1 MIDDRDIK
9 EIKVEIVRI
18 FTALY
23 LGRMNNILGAGRGGR
38 GCGYFFFE
46 NIYSCLP
53 TDNE

>member
-23 LGRMNNILGAGRGGR
+23 LGRMNNILGAGGMWI
-38 GCGYFFFE
+38 FFWR
-46 NIYSCLP
+46 IYIPLP
-53 TDNE
+53 SN